1 MSDVKTILPIL
12 SIGFFNMRFR
22 LPTVLKLCC
31 TNQCSRI
38 EPMFSPQLVPSLS
51 SSCIHKAASG
61 LQFIQLCITTKLPPR
76 CVLIIVI
83 SRRPLDLLSPLFRDS
98 GSNVVLIF
106 GLFDVAKLF
115 PFCPRLVS
123 DIPAGLSIL

>member
-22 LPTVLKLCC
+22 LPMVLKLCC

-38 EPMFSPQLVPSLS
+38 EPMFSPQLVPTLS

-61 LQFIQLCITTKLPPR
+61 LQFIQLCITTKLPPQ

-83 SRRPLDLLSPLFRDS
+83 SRRPLDLLSRLFRDS

-106 GLFDVAKLF
+106 WIIQRCQTL
-115 PFCPRLVS
+115 P
-123 DIPAGLSIL
+123 ILPQARV